1 MIAEKKKELR
11 KAIRKLKKSVSPEEK
26 KARSEA
32 ITNRIEALP
41 EFKESDTV
49 MVYWSMSDEVH
60 THDFIRK
67 WAAEKRIILPSVKGD
82 ELELRVFEGMDSMQ
96 PGEGF
101 GILEPVGP
109 AFSDI
114 QKIGL
119 IIVPG
124 VAFDRTC
131 QRMGRGKAY
140 YDKLLRTVSC
150 QRVGVCFDFQV
161 VEEVPHDDLDVA
173 MDKVVSEST
182 IYNNLTR

>member
-11 KAIRKLKKSVSPEEK
+11 KAIRELKKSVPFEEK
-26 KARSEA
+26 KVRSEA

-41 EFKESDTV
+41 EFRESGTV
-49 MVYWSMSDEVH
+49 MVYWSMKDEVH

-67 WAAEKRIILPSVKGD
+67 WAPQKRIILPSVKGD
-82 ELELRVFEGMDSMQ
+82 ELELRVFEGMESMQ

-109 AFSDI
+109 PLSDI
-114 QKIGL
+114 QEIGL

-124 VAFDRTC
+124 VAFDPAC

-150 QRVGVCFDFQV
+150 LRVGVCFDFQV
-161 VEEVPHDDLDVA
+161 VNEVPHDDFDVA

-182 IYNNLTR
+182 VYRNQKK